1 MILIKIF
8 GLLYM
13 PSTKYEKCISKNMA
27 RYMTFY
33 KRNDLKQKNGKLPVN
48 RKQAIAISINQSE
61 RKCQDLKTKKDIK
74 KIREKIQKKI
84 ILKKKSKPIFNHPL
98 KIQVVKDALELL
110 KQYKK
115 ENNMKKHNELQSD
128 LMAHIIMNIPVL
140 KEQKPLQKTIIKLMQ
155 SHLLN
160 TYK

>member
-1 MILIKIF
+1 
-8 GLLYM
+8 M
-13 PSTKYEKCISKNMA
+13 PITKYDKCISKNMGK
-27 RYMTFY
+27 YMTFY
-33 KRNDLKQKNGKLPVN
+33 KRKTLRQKNGRLPVN

-74 KIREKIQKKI
+74 KIKEKIKKKI
-84 ILKKKSKPIFNHPL
+84 ILKKKSKPIFTSPL

-110 KQYKK
+110 NQYKK
-115 ENNMKKHNELQSD
+115 ENKTTKYNELQSD
-128 LMAHIIMNIPVL
+128 LMAHVIMNIPVL
-140 KEQKPLQKTIIKLMQ
+140 QDQKPLQKTIIKLMQ